1 MTKVNVRQTDRKKK
15 PICPRISHYGG
26 IQIKKI
32 PNRGLVHKSIVH
44 KITFLVKKIDG
55 RCLRLIPELFQVDEK
70 QYCELELLSEN
81 IALDIELF
89 PNCCS
94 ARTAS
99 AQ

>member
-1 MTKVNVRQTDRKKK
+1 MTKVNVRQTDRKKTPYAPESLITGAYK
-15 PICPRISHYGG
+15 L
-26 IQIKKI
+26 KKI